1 MLQPFGGDRATPIQ
15 AYLDVLTRL
24 IRQTTETH
32 IPEAAPPL
40 PSPDLS
46 GPGMPLPSP
55 HRRGSADLRAA
66 ADVVKHAAGGLSS
79 RRGSVSAS
87 ALPSPYNAA
96 LPSPGGGCGG
106 GGCGGGGC
114 GGGGCSRR
122 GSVSSSPT
130 TFVPPTPVI
139 RLVHTWPSP
148 ARLAGEM
155 SRRLNLVHTA
165 VARGGDKGASKEA
178 ASKEWR
184 AYCAK
189 VGRAR
194 TVPPPLHTSPFTP

>member
-1 MLQPFGGDRATPIQ
+1 
-15 AYLDVLTRL
+15 
-24 IRQTTETH
+24 
-32 IPEAAPPL
+32 
-40 PSPDLS
+40 
-46 GPGMPLPSP
+46 
-55 HRRGSADLRAA
+55 
-66 ADVVKHAAGGLSS
+66 
-79 RRGSVSAS
+79 
-87 ALPSPYNAA
+87 
-96 LPSPGGGCGG
+96 
-106 GGCGGGGC
+106 
-114 GGGGCSRR
+114 
-122 GSVSSSPT
+122 VSSSPT

-189 VGRAR
+189 VGRKPTKPLPYAMMDKAWRGMDGKEYDGLTFRYAVVGREAGGSSNEVLHDAR
-194 TVPPPLHTSPFTP
+194 NADAEEMLCFLRTLDADCDGKVSEADFCQVVLGGTEAALASVRDMDERWQAAALALETAGPRK